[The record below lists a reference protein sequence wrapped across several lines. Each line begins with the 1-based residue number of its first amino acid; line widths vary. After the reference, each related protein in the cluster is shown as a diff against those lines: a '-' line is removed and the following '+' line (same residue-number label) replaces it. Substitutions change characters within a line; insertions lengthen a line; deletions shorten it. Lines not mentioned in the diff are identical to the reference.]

1 MLNYESTY
9 AESIKNPELFW
20 GNIAK
25 ELTWYKPWSKVLE
38 WNYPYAKWFV
48 GGQTNIVANAL
59 DRWMNTDVKNKTAL
73 IWVSQEQTERKFT
86 YGQLNEE
93 VSKFANGLKSLG
105 VKKGDKITIYL
116 PRIPEQFIAMLAC
129 LKIGAIHS
137 VVYSG
142 FSADA
147 LKNRIEDAQ
156 AKIVICSN
164 SYPYGKKI
172 VESKKNVDEAL
183 KDNKTVE
190 HVIVVKRLKSD
201 EIRQSQI
208 KSDKT
213 SEKNPNSIQLDPI
226 KSNYICFW
234 WHDLMAKQSP
244 ICPTEMMDSNDP
256 AFILY
261 TSGST
266 GKPKGVIHGH
276 GGYMVGIYATLKYVF
291 DVKPEDIFWSTADA
305 GWITGHSYILY
316 SPLINGITTFVY
328 EGTPDFPDIEIWWK
342 LIDKYRVTKF
352 YTAPTAV
359 RALMKFG
366 EDHIKKYDLSSLKI
380 LGSVGEPINPE
391 AWLWFYKNVGREKLP
406 IMDTWWQTETGMFM
420 VTPVPSVK
428 LKPGSAFKPFFGVE
442 ADVVDDK
449 GNKVPPNTQGYLII
463 RKPWPA
469 MLLDVYN
476 NPERYKETYFEK
488 IKPTVDN
495 RKSKVGVENR
505 KLKLENQP
513 SIINPQPLPS
523 TVNHLSSDF
532 SGFIYFAGDSAKIDE
547 DGYFWI
553 VGRND
558 DVIKVSGHRL
568 GSAELESAFVSN
580 PKVAEAAVIGKPHEV
595 KGESIKAF
603 IILKQG
609 VEPTDELKKELVMTV
624 RKSIGPIATPDE
636 IDFVEKLPK
645 TRSGKIMRR
654 VLKAKEL
661 GQPVGDTST
670 LDD

>member
-1 MLNYESTY
+1 
-9 AESIKNPELFW
+9 
-20 GNIAK
+20 
-25 ELTWYKPWSKVLE
+25 
-38 WNYPYAKWFV
+38 
-48 GGQTNIVANAL
+48 
-59 DRWMNTDVKNKTAL
+59 
-73 IWVSQEQTERKFT
+73 
-86 YGQLNEE
+86 
-93 VSKFANGLKSLG
+93 
-105 VKKGDKITIYL
+105 
-116 PRIPEQFIAMLAC
+116 
-129 LKIGAIHS
+129 
-137 VVYSG
+137 
-142 FSADA
+142 
-147 LKNRIEDAQ
+147 
-156 AKIVICSN
+156 
-164 SYPYGKKI
+164 
-172 VESKKNVDEAL
+172 
-183 KDNKTVE
+183 
-190 HVIVVKRLKSD
+190 
-201 EIRQSQI
+201 
-208 KSDKT
+208 
-213 SEKNPNSIQLDPI
+213 
-226 KSNYICFW
+226 
-234 WHDLMAKQSP
+234 
-244 ICPTEMMDSNDP
+244 
-256 AFILY
+256 
-261 TSGST
+261 
-266 GKPKGVIHGH
+266 
-276 GGYMVGIYATLKYVF
+276 
-291 DVKPEDIFWSTADA
+291 
-305 GWITGHSYILY
+305 
-316 SPLINGITTFVY
+316 
-328 EGTPDFPDIEIWWK
+328 
-342 LIDKYRVTKF
+342 
-352 YTAPTAV
+352 
-359 RALMKFG
+359 MKFG

-406 IMDTWWQTETGMFM
+406 IMDTWWQTETGMFI
-420 VTPVPSVK
+420 VTPMPSVK
-428 LKPGSAFKPFFGVE
+428 LKPGSAFKPFFGIE

-609 VEPTDELKKELVMTV
+609 VIPSDELKAELVQTV

-636 IDFVEKLPK
+636 IEFVDKLPK